1 MIEQKSIFP
10 FFTQTGI
17 FFVGLSALLAILYVA
32 QGILVPLVFGF
43 IIAILLNPLV
53 RLFIR
58 FKINR
63 IIAICITMLLTVIV
77 IGAFIALIYTQAVNF
92 SESWPIFVKKF
103 TDILNQSI
111 HSVADVLHIRPWIVQ
126 AWMTKTQHEMLTID
140 GTLIGET
147 LISVGSGLA
156 ALFLIPVYVFVIL
169 YYQPLLIEFIHQ
181 LFNKTH
187 QTQVTE
193 IVSQT
198 KSVVQHYL
206 VGLLIEAVIVAVL
219 NTAGLMLLGIQYAI
233 LLGVI
238 GALLNVIPYIGGI
251 ISVGLFM
258 IVALVTKDSPWFAL
272 YVLGVHTFVQI
283 IDNNYIV
290 PKIVASK
297 VKINALFSILVVLI
311 GNILWGI
318 PGMFLSLPLLAIVK
332 VIFDHIESMKPWG
345 YLLGDTMPALKI
357 KGVFKRSKEKE
368 VIDKKSTNDS

>member
-1 MIEQKSIFP
+1 MIDNKTILP
-10 FFTQTGI
+10 FFTKASI

-32 QGILVPLVFGF
+32 KEILIPLVFGV

-53 RLFIR
+53 RLFVR
-58 FKINR
+58 LKINR
-63 IIAICITMLLTVIV
+63 IIAICLTLLLTVIV

-103 TDILNQSI
+103 TEILNQSI
-111 HSVADVLHIRPWIVQ
+111 HSVAHVLHIRPWIVQ

-147 LISVGSGLA
+147 IISVGSGLA

-169 YYQPLLIEFIHQ
+169 YYQPLLIEFIHR
-181 LFNKTH
+181 LFAKTH
-187 QTQVTE
+187 QSQVTE

-219 NTAGLMLLGIQYAI
+219 NTVGLMLLGIQYAI

-251 ISVGLFM
+251 ISVALFM
-258 IVALVTKDSPWFAL
+258 IVALVTKSSAWFAL
-272 YVLGVHTFVQI
+272 YVFGVHIFIQI

-290 PKIVASK
+290 PIIVASK

-332 VIFDHIESMKPWG
+332 VIFDHIDSTKPWG
-345 YLLGDTMPALKI
+345 YLLGDTMPPLKI
-357 KGVFKRSKEKE
+357 KAVFKRSKKQEARSKE
-368 VIDKKSTNDS
+368 